1 MDIIIVGCGK
11 VGSSLAEVLSGEH
24 NVTIVDKKEALV
36 SAASNDFDVM
46 GIVGNCLQT
55 EILEEANVAK
65 ANIFIAVTISSPVLS
80 LKKWA
85 HATALPVCAAPNSTS
100 SWYSCVRNW
109 V

>member
-11 VGSSLAEVLSGEH
+11 VGSALAEVLSGEH

-55 EILEEANVAK
+55 ETLEEANVAK
-65 ANIFIAVTISSPVLS
+65 ANIFIAVTTSDEVNILSCLIARKMGARPSFSSS
-80 LKKWA
+80 AW
-85 HATALPVCAAPNSTS
+85 S
-100 SWYSCVRNW
+100 SKTTY
-109 V
+109 